1 VASDSDLF
9 SRRSLLGA
17 GAGLAAA
24 AFAPTGLAASAGLI
38 DVHHHFVPGDVIAG
52 SSVPAPP
59 GPPTWTLQKDLEDM
73 ERAGVDRALLSL
85 PLAGDLPREVLIRAA
100 RSINEAG
107 ARLSADRPTRY
118 AFLAALPMPDVDASL
133 KEIEYGLD
141 VLKAQGVSLVTHAG
155 PQWLGSPAFE
165 PVLQELNRRKA
176 TVFVHP
182 MSAPCCRGLV
192 SGVPDTL
199 IEFGADTTRC
209 IASLV
214 FNGATLR
221 HPRIN
226 WIFCH
231 GGGATVAVIERFL
244 GGTQGQIKPGVTTR
258 GVEFSAV
265 KQPPDVLGE
274 LRKLHYDTAQATNA
288 AVLGALKTFIPPTQ
302 VLFATD
308 FPYQTAEITRRQVRE
323 SGVFTAAE
331 IAGIERGNAL
341 RLFPR
346 LA

>member
-1 VASDSDLF
+1 MMGPGDGL
-9 SRRSLLGA
+9 SRRNVVAA
-17 GAGLAAA
+17 GVAAA
-24 AFAPTGLAASAGLI
+24 ASASTARATAKSGLI
-38 DVHHHFVPGDVIAG
+38 DVHHHFIPSAITPGIK
-52 SSVPAPP
+52 VPAPP
-59 GPPTWTLQKDLEDM
+59 GPPNWTLEGDLEDM
-73 ERAGVDRALLSL
+73 ERAGVDRALLSM
-85 PLAGDLPREVLIRAA
+85 PLIGDLPSEVLIRAA
-100 RSINEAG
+100 REINEA
-107 ARLSADRPTRY
+107 AAKLSADRPTRF
-118 AFLAALPMPDVDASL
+118 APFAVLPLPEIDAAL

-141 VLKAQGVSLVTHAG
+141 VLKAHGVAVVTNAG
-155 PQWLGSPAFE
+155 PHWLGDPKFD

-182 MSAPCCRGLV
+182 LSAPCCRNMV
-192 SGVPDTL
+192 AGVPDVL

-214 FNGATLR
+214 FNGATMR
-221 HPRIN
+221 HPDIN

-231 GGGATVAVIERFL
+231 GGGATAAVIERFL
-244 GGTQGQIKPGVTTR
+244 GGTQGQIKPGVTTK
-258 GVEFSAV
+258 GVEFFAA

-288 AVLGALKTFIPPTQ
+288 ALLGALKTFIPPSQ

-308 FPYQTAEITRRQVRE
+308 YPYQTAEITRRQVRE
-323 SGVFTAAE
+323 SGVFSAAE
-331 IAGIERGNAL
+331 LEGIERGNAL